1 MDNNNNNTTGAQ
13 LVDNLKLA
21 VQFSWYQPG
30 LILDRL
36 ELWSD
41 VLAECFEHALQ
52 DDWRHV
58 VALPANVTG
67 PRGITEDTVESVLDN
82 FNDWLGRHVI
92 YEILA
97 AEVDA

>member
-1 MDNNNNNTTGAQ
+1 MNNNNHTTGAE

-21 VQFSWYQPG
+21 IQFSWFEPD
-30 LILDRL
+30 LILARL
-36 ELWSD
+36 DLWSG

-67 PRGITEDTVESVLDN
+67 PRGITEDHVENILDN

>member
-1 MDNNNNNTTGAQ
+1 MNTNINPTGAQ
-13 LVDNLKLA
+13 LVDNLMLA
-21 VQFSWYQPG
+21 IQFSWYQPG
-30 LILDRL
+30 LILERL

-41 VLAECFEHALQ
+41 VLAECFEHALL

-58 VALPANVTG
+58 VALPAHVTG

-97 AEVDA
+97 AEVES

>member
-1 MDNNNNNTTGAQ
+1 MNNNNNATGAE
-13 LVDNLKLA
+13 LVDNLKMA
-21 VQFSWYQPG
+21 VRFSWFEPG

-41 VLAECFEHALQ
+41 VLAECFEHALL

-67 PRGITEDTVESVLDN
+67 PRGITEDHVENVLNN
-82 FNDWLGRHVI
+82 FNDWLGRHAI
-92 YEILA
+92 YEVLA
-97 AEVDA
+97 ERVAV

>member
-1 MDNNNNNTTGAQ
+1 MNNINLTGAEC
-13 LVDNLKLA
+13 VNSLKSA
-21 VQFSWYQPG
+21 VQFSWFQPG
-30 LILDRL
+30 LILERL

-41 VLAECFEHALQ
+41 VLAECFEHALL

-67 PRGITEDTVESVLDN
+67 PRGVTEDTVENVLNN